1 MESFNFVGP
10 IFHGSSF
17 TSGNKHQVH
26 WDIITLQILCTI
38 NESCT
43 VFYNQSLR
51 TSVCVDG
58 EPLHGLHKFRWFHRI
73 PHTFNLSI
81 PIRTQTQCVKT
92 IFLHCSNLIQLFKE
106 LEHCPLLTNL
116 RRVLDF
122 FFFLLFLYFYI
133 KYLEIWQTNISDWV
147 SQIMMTLEHKRELP
161 VPVIF

>member
-1 MESFNFVGP
+1 MNHVLFFIINPWGRQFVWTGNHYMASTSFVDSTEFP
-10 IFHGSSF
+10 I
-17 TSGNKHQVH
+17 
-26 WDIITLQILCTI
+26 L
-38 NESCT
+38 
-43 VFYNQSLR
+43 
-51 TSVCVDG
+51 
-58 EPLHGLHKFRWFHRI
+58 
-73 PHTFNLSI
+73 FNLSI

-122 FFFLLFLYFYI
+122 YFYFLLFLYFYI